1 MAPRVTPERRHEPSQ
16 IAALGVVM
24 PPPIQVQTPTF
35 DGSLGMLFQCVR
47 DHKVDLMDV
56 PLAPICEAYFM
67 YLISSPNVELDEA
80 AAALIALAYLL
91 ERKAWLLLPVVEPE
105 PEMEEPLELPS
116 PSIRQYDAAIEAL
129 NIWQEERS
137 KTFFRSFESGPDPYE
152 VPYTLANVSAS
163 DLAMAFERV
172 LRRARPDGL
181 ETLNAPRKSLA
192 EQMKIVLKSLATK
205 WLSLNSLVP
214 EDITRTDAV
223 YWFLAILELVRLG
236 QASVRLHDKDVEFA
250 RAA

>member
-1 MAPRVTPERRHEPSQ
+1 MAPRANLERTQPTH
-16 IAALGVVM
+16 IATLGIVS

-67 YLISSPNVELDEA
+67 YLIQSAHVELDEA

-91 ERKAWLLLPVVEPE
+91 ERKAWALLPVAEPE
-105 PEMEEPLELPS
+105 PEMEEPVELPA
-116 PSIRQYDAAIEAL
+116 PTIRQFDTIIEAM
-129 NIWQEERS
+129 NMWQEERS

-152 VPYTLANVSAS
+152 VPYQLNNVAPA
-163 DLAMAFERV
+163 DLALAFERV
-172 LRRARPDGL
+172 LRRAKPDSIQPL
-181 ETLNAPRKSLA
+181 SAPRKSLA
-192 EQMKIVLKSLATK
+192 QQMSVVLRSLAK
-205 WLSLNSLVP
+205 EWLSLDVLVP
-214 EDITRTDAV
+214 EDITRSDAV
-223 YWFLAILELVRLG
+223 YWFLALLELVRLG
-236 QASVRLHDKDVEFA
+236 QANVRLHNDDVEFA